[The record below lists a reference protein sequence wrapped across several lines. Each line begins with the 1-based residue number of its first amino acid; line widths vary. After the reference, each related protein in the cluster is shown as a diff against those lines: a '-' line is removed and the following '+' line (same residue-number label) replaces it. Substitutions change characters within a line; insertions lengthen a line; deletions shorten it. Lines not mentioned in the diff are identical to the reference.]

1 MSVGSPEL
9 TNNLVKKEKLVEQS
23 RPEEASAQPEQA
35 ELKKKVINLKSVLLG
50 PDGIHIQYTWV
61 KGGNPNPNVSY
72 TLPLGMVQEM
82 VQRGVCIFSEGFD
95 DSQGSDVEKNL
106 AKLREFIENQENLRR
121 ERERERELN
130 LLAETASE
138 LSFPVSKNPTE
149 VAGVPGVSTGDQSS
163 EAFTSPETD
172 TVAAQAPEQEPDSG
186 RIEAQQTDSSEQEPD
201 SDGIESRINTGD
213 QSSEAFTSPET
224 DTVAAQT
231 PERKPDSGG
240 IGSRINELIEGLEN
254 KDCYEGLNLIERFL
268 TSDEFRSLSV
278 SPAEYIKIA
287 DAILEIVNRGIQSEG
302 LKLFNYFLMMKY
314 PACFDILD
322 KAIGMGS
329 TQTAEQLKERLT
341 KLFIRIR
348 DQVVKFG
355 DLVAKTK
362 DKSLFRHT
370 LSEIIGQDKLH
381 FLKLIYPR
389 ITRGRSQVDGIIQ
402 QVFAGPFGEW
412 VKANTIRI
420 NAIATAGLE
429 QVDENKIARDLERLK
444 QLKKSNERGLRL
456 SPRESD
462 EYYSI
467 KSRYNVH
474 LKEALS
480 YRRSI
485 LLRYK
490 EDLSRNGPGV
500 NEILT
505 ESDEILRIIGS
516 LINNVDQIINLRIP
530 TYL

>member
-1 MSVGSPEL
+1 MSVELPESR
-9 TNNLVKKEKLVEQS
+9 NSLVGAGTQVEQFGS
-23 RPEEASAQPEQA
+23 KAKSTRPEQEKRE
-35 ELKKKVINLKSVLLG
+35 EVRVINLESVLSG
-50 PDGIHIQYTWV
+50 TDEIYIKYTWV
-61 KGGNPNPNVSY
+61 QGGNPDASY
-72 TLPLGMVQEM
+72 TLPLSKVQKMVES
-82 VQRGVCIFSEGFD
+82 GVCISSGVSSEG
-95 DSQGSDVEKNL
+95 SGYSKGSTVEENL
-106 AKLREFIENQENLRR
+106 AKLLEFVQKQENLR
-121 ERERERELN
+121 RERERELN
-130 LLAETASE
+130 LLAETALE
-138 LSFPVSKNPTE
+138 LSFPDSKNHTE
-149 VAGVPGVSTGDQSS
+149 VADEPNVSAG
-163 EAFTSPETD
+163 PETD
-172 TVAAQAPEQEPDSG
+172 AVAAQTQTDSSEQEPDSS
-186 RIEAQQTDSSEQEPD
+186 RIESQRTYSSEQEPD

-329 TQTAEQLKERLT
+329 TQTPEALKEGLT
-341 KLFIRIR
+341 DLFIRIR

-505 ESDEILRIIGS
+505 ESDKILRIIGS
-516 LINNVDQIINLRIP
+516 LIDNVDQIINLRIP
-530 TYL
+530 IYL

>member
-1 MSVGSPEL
+1 MSTIESESHKSLSTKSPD
-9 TNNLVKKEKLVEQS
+9 NLVEAGTQVEQP
-23 RPEEASAQPEQA
+23 RPGEASAQPEQ
-35 ELKKKVINLKSVLLG
+35 EKREKVRVIKLKSVLLG
-50 PDGIHIQYTWV
+50 NDGINIQYTWV
-61 KGGNPNPNVSY
+61 EGGNPDASYTY
-72 TLPLGMVQEM
+72 TLPLGKVQEM
-82 VQRGVCIFSEGFD
+82 VQRGVYISSEGFD
-95 DSQGSDVEKNL
+95 DSQGSNVEENL
-106 AKLREFIENQENLRR
+106 VKLREFVKDQEKLRR
-121 ERERERELN
+121 EREREKGLD

-149 VAGVPGVSTGDQSS
+149 VAGVPGVS
-163 EAFTSPETD
+163 
-172 TVAAQAPEQEPDSG
+172 
-186 RIEAQQTDSSEQEPD
+186 
-201 SDGIESRINTGD
+201 TGD

-355 DLVAKTK
+355 DLVAKTN

>member
-1 MSVGSPEL
+1 MSTIESESHKSLSTKSPD
-9 TNNLVKKEKLVEQS
+9 NLVEAGTQVEQP
-23 RPEEASAQPEQA
+23 RPGEASAQPEQA
-35 ELKKKVINLKSVLLG
+35 ELKIRVIKLKSVLLG
-50 PDGIHIQYTWV
+50 NDGINIQYTWV
-61 KGGNPNPNVSY
+61 EGGNPDASYTY
-72 TLPLGMVQEM
+72 TLPLGKVQEM

-95 DSQGSDVEKNL
+95 DSQGSNVEENL
-106 AKLREFIENQENLRR
+106 VKLREFVKDQEKLRR
-121 ERERERELN
+121 EREREKGLD

-149 VAGVPGVSTGDQSS
+149 VAGVPGVS
-163 EAFTSPETD
+163 
-172 TVAAQAPEQEPDSG
+172 
-186 RIEAQQTDSSEQEPD
+186 
-201 SDGIESRINTGD
+201 TGD

-329 TQTAEQLKERLT
+329 TQTPEALKEGLT
-341 KLFIRIR
+341 DLFIRIR

>member
-1 MSVGSPEL
+1 MSVELPESR
-9 TNNLVKKEKLVEQS
+9 NSLVGAGTQVEQFGS
-23 RPEEASAQPEQA
+23 KAKSTRPEQEKRE
-35 ELKKKVINLKSVLLG
+35 EVRVINLESVLLG
-50 PDGIHIQYTWV
+50 TDEIYIKYTWV
-61 KGGNPNPNVSY
+61 QGGNPDASY
-72 TLPLGMVQEM
+72 TLPLSKVQKMVES
-82 VQRGVCIFSEGFD
+82 GVCISSEGSNY
-95 DSQGSDVEKNL
+95 SQGSNVEENL
-106 AKLREFIENQENLRR
+106 NRLLEFIKRQEDSLKN
-121 ERERERELN
+121 
-130 LLAETASE
+130 TASA
-138 LSFPVSKNPTE
+138 LSVSDSKNSTE
-149 VAGVPGVSTGDQSS
+149 VAGVPDVSTG
-163 EAFTSPETD
+163 PETD
-172 TVAAQAPEQEPDSG
+172 AVAAQT
-186 RIEAQQTDSSEQEPD
+186 QTDSSEQ
-201 SDGIESRINTGD
+201 
-213 QSSEAFTSPET
+213 
-224 DTVAAQT
+224 
-231 PERKPDSGG
+231 KPDSGERFK
-240 IGSRINELIEGLEN
+240 SRINETLIAGLKNEKYNEGL
-254 KDCYEGLNLIERFL
+254 DSIERFI

-329 TQTAEQLKERLT
+329 TQTPEALKEGLT
-341 KLFIRIR
+341 DLFIRIR

>member
-1 MSVGSPEL
+1 MSIIKTPESH
-9 TNNLVKKEKLVEQS
+9 NNLAETQVKQS

-35 ELKKKVINLKSVLLG
+35 ELKIRVIKLKSVLTSE
-50 PDGIHIQYTWV
+50 DSDEISIEYTWV
-61 KGGNPNPNVSY
+61 QGGNPDASY
-72 TLPLGMVQEM
+72 TLPLSKVREM
-82 VQRGVCIFSEGFD
+82 VERGGVCIFSEGFD
-95 DSQGSDVEKNL
+95 DSQVSNVEENL
-106 AKLREFIENQENLRR
+106 AKLREFVEDQENLRR
-121 ERERERELN
+121 KREREEGLD
-130 LLAETASE
+130 LLADTASE
-138 LSFPVSKNPTE
+138 LSFPDSTNSTE
-149 VAGVPGVSTGDQSS
+149 VAGVPDVSTGPETGTVATQTDSS
-163 EAFTSPETD
+163 EQKPN
-172 TVAAQAPEQEPDSG
+172 SG
-186 RIEAQQTDSSEQEPD
+186 GIESQQTDSSEQEPG

-329 TQTAEQLKERLT
+329 TQTPEALKEGLT
-341 KLFIRIR
+341 DLFIRIR

-490 EDLSRNGPGV
+490 EDLSQNGPGV
-500 NEILT
+500 NKILI
-505 ESDEILRIIGS
+505 ESENILRRIRS
-516 LINNVDQIINLRIP
+516 LIDNVDQIINLRIP
-530 TYL
+530 

>member
-1 MSVGSPEL
+1 M
-9 TNNLVKKEKLVEQS
+9 VES
-23 RPEEASAQPEQA
+23 
-35 ELKKKVINLKSVLLG
+35 
-50 PDGIHIQYTWV
+50 
-61 KGGNPNPNVSY
+61 
-72 TLPLGMVQEM
+72 
-82 VQRGVCIFSEGFD
+82 GVCISSEGFD
-95 DSQGSDVEKNL
+95 DSQGSNVEENL
-106 AKLREFIENQENLRR
+106 NRLLEFIKRQEDSLKN
-121 ERERERELN
+121 
-130 LLAETASE
+130 TASA
-138 LSFPVSKNPTE
+138 LSVSDSKNPTK
-149 VAGVPGVSTGDQSS
+149 VTGVSNVSTR
-163 EAFTSPETD
+163 PETD
-172 TVAAQAPEQEPDSG
+172 TVAAQTQTDSSEQKPDSD
-186 RIEAQQTDSSEQEPD
+186 RIESQQTDSSEQEPD
-201 SDGIESRINTGD
+201 SG
-213 QSSEAFTSPET
+213 
-224 DTVAAQT
+224 
-231 PERKPDSGG
+231 ERFK
-240 IGSRINELIEGLEN
+240 SRINETLIAGLKNEKYNEGL
-254 KDCYEGLNLIERFL
+254 DSIERFI

-302 LKLFNYFLMMKY
+302 LKLFNYFFMMKY

-348 DQVVKFG
+348 DEVVQFG

-412 VKANTIRI
+412 VKANIIRI

>member
-1 MSVGSPEL
+1 MSIKPPESHNSL
-9 TNNLVKKEKLVEQS
+9 SIESSNNLAEIQAKQS
-23 RPEEASAQPEQA
+23 RPEEASAQPEQ
-35 ELKKKVINLKSVLLG
+35 EKREKVRVINLESVLSG
-50 PDGIHIQYTWV
+50 TDEIYIKYTWV
-61 KGGNPNPNVSY
+61 QGGRRGENVSY
-72 TLPLGMVQEM
+72 TLPLGKVREM
-82 VQRGVCIFSEGFD
+82 VESGVCISNY
-95 DSQGSDVEKNL
+95 SQGSNVEENL
-106 AKLREFIENQENLRR
+106 AKLRKFVEDQEKLRR
-121 ERERERELN
+121 ERELD

-412 VKANTIRI
+412 VKANIIRI